1 MKKYFIQDIVLQDS
15 DKDFFRHRDLANN
28 IASIINNNEYK
39 TPYNIALI
47 GPWGIGKSSLLKFV
61 EPQIRK
67 KCNIFYINAWKYEKE
82 SLKRVYLKDIYEQIT
97 EKKVTR
103 KTTIDKVLDFIKQ
116 LNNEDN
122 STNKISIRYV
132 IKLLFKPLLYVLIF
146 SILFALI
153 TKNVEF
159 ISNGGNYKILFNYGF
174 FTCIFKFLNY
184 YFQNFT
190 QNFIFPIVVLLLGY
204 IMTELLSKIKNS
216 INIEIPIENCDD
228 YEIIL
233 KKEIKKLKETT
244 KKDKIVVIIDDL
256 DRLSTSKIVE
266 ALDTLKSLMEIEKCI
281 FIVPFDDTLIK
292 NVLEKKVVSQVD
304 SEHQTIRSELILDKL
319 FQFKFYLLPLVKS
332 DIKDYTIR
340 MIRQEAPDFPDL
352 FTIEDNNYFEEIM
365 KKTVIYNGLET
376 PRQIKKIINVLAN
389 NILIIR
395 ERCKY
400 KVTESNLLTH
410 ESLYLISKISVLQA
424 DFNDFYDTLFIN
436 NSYIEKVLEIHRTP
450 INYDDIPYELKFLF
464 EQKNKVNKG
473 MSQIKK
479 ENEKLINFLIQT
491 ETVSNK
497 NIGAFLHL
505 NQDKFS
511 AKYGSEFNS
520 SFTEAFESGN
530 YVTVTA
536 KISDSSQDINDLVKN
551 ILEEVSNENLLNC
564 LLSSYN
570 IVSEL
575 VNFQDFNL
583 ISQKTNELYLLNSS
597 ELANFNYMKIPFEN
611 LLKVYINSAVDY
623 KVGSE
628 NLICDYIRQLF
639 IIENLNSENFKSIIN
654 CLLINDDN
662 ISNKIKNT
670 LKNEF
675 NNLIQDKENFNTNFF
690 VENINVM
697 TIKQFRYYL
706 GMHFF
711 ESICTEI
718 ENDDDK
724 MSDAYAKWLNLSV
737 DSLISENADVVYSHI
752 VDLYDN
758 KFNLSILNSI
768 VFRYWGD
775 KNE

>member
-122 STNKISIRYV
+122 STNKISIKYV
-132 IKLLFKPLLYVLIF
+132 IKELFKPLLYGLIF

-319 FQFKFYLLPLVKS
+319 FQFKFYLPPLVKS

-365 KKTVIYNGLET
+365 KK
-376 PRQIKKIINVLAN
+376 P
-389 NILIIR
+389 
-395 ERCKY
+395 
-400 KVTESNLLTH
+400 
-410 ESLYLISKISVLQA
+410 
-424 DFNDFYDTLFIN
+424 
-436 NSYIEKVLEIHRTP
+436 
-450 INYDDIPYELKFLF
+450 
-464 EQKNKVNKG
+464 
-473 MSQIKK
+473 
-479 ENEKLINFLIQT
+479 
-491 ETVSNK
+491 
-497 NIGAFLHL
+497 
-505 NQDKFS
+505 
-511 AKYGSEFNS
+511 
-520 SFTEAFESGN
+520 
-530 YVTVTA
+530 
-536 KISDSSQDINDLVKN
+536 
-551 ILEEVSNENLLNC
+551 
-564 LLSSYN
+564 
-570 IVSEL
+570 
-575 VNFQDFNL
+575 
-583 ISQKTNELYLLNSS
+583 
-597 ELANFNYMKIPFEN
+597 
-611 LLKVYINSAVDY
+611 
-623 KVGSE
+623 
-628 NLICDYIRQLF
+628 
-639 IIENLNSENFKSIIN
+639 
-654 CLLINDDN
+654 
-662 ISNKIKNT
+662 
-670 LKNEF
+670 
-675 NNLIQDKENFNTNFF
+675 
-690 VENINVM
+690 
-697 TIKQFRYYL
+697 
-706 GMHFF
+706 
-711 ESICTEI
+711 
-718 ENDDDK
+718 
-724 MSDAYAKWLNLSV
+724 
-737 DSLISENADVVYSHI
+737 
-752 VDLYDN
+752 
-758 KFNLSILNSI
+758 
-768 VFRYWGD
+768 
-775 KNE
+775 